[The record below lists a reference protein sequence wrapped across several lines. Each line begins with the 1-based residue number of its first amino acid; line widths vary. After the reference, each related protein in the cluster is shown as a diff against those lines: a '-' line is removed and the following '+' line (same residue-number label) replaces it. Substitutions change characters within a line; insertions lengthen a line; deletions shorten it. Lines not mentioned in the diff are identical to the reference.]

1 MSLYL
6 LSLLLVLS
14 APLEK
19 TPNFYPNYLAAKE
32 ASKNYNKDLLI
43 FFTKKACS
51 ECDQAWNT
59 FEKDP
64 IASKLYISTSMS
76 IQDFDG
82 AVFLDKYG
90 LKNAPSWLLLDPQG
104 QVKDKWEGD
113 WKKTPVRPTTP
124 AVENKAGQPATIPA
138 VSSPAT
144 AEVKAETAQ
153 TVPADSKPVKPAV
166 TETTKPATPVAVQ
179 QEETIVEET
188 VIAEKEET
196 LVVAPAPVSPAS
208 GYVIQVGYFG
218 SASNAQGLVT
228 SLEEKGFNGFVIVEE
243 ERNASTFHRVISSV
257 YPTEEKARMQA
268 DILEQAGIK
277 SSVKNKQDL

>member
-14 APLEK
+14 TPLEK
-19 TPNFYPNYLAAKE
+19 TPNFYPNFLAAKE

-51 ECDQAWNT
+51 ECDNAWNT
-59 FEKDP
+59 FEQDP

-113 WKKTPVRPTTP
+113 WKKTPVRPSVP
-124 AVENKAGQPATIPA
+124 
-138 VSSPAT
+138 T
-144 AEVKAETAQ
+144 AENASDKP
-153 TVPADSKPVKPAV
+153 VPTPIPSTSEITDKNIVTPRKEIADSKPVTPAS
-166 TETTKPATPVAVQ
+166 TESVQSATPVTIMK
-179 QEETIVEET
+179 EETIAEEVALEGIEET
-188 VIAEKEET
+188 PIVTTAEET
-196 LVVAPAPVSPAS
+196 TAS

-228 SLEEKGFNGFVIVEE
+228 SLAEKGFDGFVIQEE
-243 ERNASTFHRVISSV
+243 ERNASTFHRVISPI
-257 YPTEEKARMQA
+257 YPTEETARVQA
-268 DILEQAGIK
+268 DALEKAGVK
-277 SSVKNKQDL
+277 SSVKNKKDL

>member
-19 TPNFYPNYLAAKE
+19 TPNFYPNFLAAKE

-51 ECDQAWNT
+51 ECDNAWNT

-64 IASKLYISTSMS
+64 IASKLYISTAMS

-82 AVFLDKYG
+82 AVFMDKYG

-113 WKKTPVRPTTP
+113 WKKTPTRPSSPTAGNTPDKTAAVPTTS
-124 AVENKAGQPATIPA
+124 ASAMAEEKVVATQK
-138 VSSPAT
+138 
-144 AEVKAETAQ
+144 EV
-153 TVPADSKPVKPAV
+153 TVSKPVTPAP
-166 TETTKPATPVAVQ
+166 TETVQPATPVSIAK
-179 QEETIVEET
+179 EETIVEDA
-188 VIAEKEET
+188 VIEVTEET
-196 LVVAPAPVSPAS
+196 PLVTTAEETTSS

-228 SLEEKGFNGFVIVEE
+228 SLEEKGFSGFVILEE
-243 ERNASTFHRVISSV
+243 ERNASTFHRVVSAA
-257 YPTEEKARMQA
+257 YPTEEKAQLQA
-268 DILEQAGIK
+268 EVMEKAGIK
-277 SSVKNKQDL
+277 SSVKNKKDL